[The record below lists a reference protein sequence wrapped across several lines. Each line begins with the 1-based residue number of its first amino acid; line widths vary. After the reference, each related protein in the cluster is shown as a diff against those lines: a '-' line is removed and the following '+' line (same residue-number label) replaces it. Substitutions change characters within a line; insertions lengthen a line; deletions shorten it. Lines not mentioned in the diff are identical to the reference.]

1 MVWPPPEP
9 LSGVELVR
17 SKISVPSTPKVST
30 APTSPAMVRVA
41 PGTVVVSVITRLV
54 NVQRPTR
61 HGSPIAGG
69 LAVGDGV
76 TVAAGVGLG
85 VAVAV
90 AVGLGV
96 VVGLSVGTAVALAV
110 TLAQALMST
119 DSPATTTTP
128 KPFLIRDRG
137 TARRS
142 SPIPTGPK
150 ASAMDQVFRV
160 PGATESYQSLRHPG
174 SR

>member
-41 PGTVVVSVITRLV
+41 PGAVVVSVITRLV

-90 AVGLGV
+90 AVGLGG
-96 VVGLSVGTAVALAV
+96 VVGLSVGTAGALAV
-110 TLAQALMST
+110 P
-119 DSPATTTTP
+119 PAPAAMGTGRPAATAAP
-128 KPFLIRDRG
+128 KP
-137 TARRS
+137 
-142 SPIPTGPK
+142 
-150 ASAMDQVFRV
+150 V
-160 PGATESYQSLRHPG
+160 PPRHP
-174 SR
+174 RTPPP